1 MQSFIKVVVKGGM
14 LLSYEGIKRFFD
26 IITHSFEKRLSAYY
40 GKPFYSDKKILFSVT
55 DSVENSDKFICIFFY
70 VYMIVADGFM

>member
-26 IITHSFEKRLSAYY
+26 IITYSFEKRLSVIC
-40 GKPFYSDKKILFSVT
+40 GKPFYNDKKILFSVT
-55 DSVENSDKFICIFFY
+55 DPVENSDKFTCIFFY